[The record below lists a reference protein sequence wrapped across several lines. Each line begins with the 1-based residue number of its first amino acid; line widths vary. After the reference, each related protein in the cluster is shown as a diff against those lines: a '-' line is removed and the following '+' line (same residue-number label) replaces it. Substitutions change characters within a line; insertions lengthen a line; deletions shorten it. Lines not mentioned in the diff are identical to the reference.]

1 MIAVSKFTGQVFSG
15 GIAPAPDADTASRI
29 EKLWSAARKRHPAL
43 FDGTLA
49 GVTRASDN
57 RVDVTWWRY
66 SAFVAQQMD
75 PTLFA
80 TLGLRPLGV
89 SGRLLCADGLVLGQ
103 RQATASQDAGLW
115 EFAPAGSVD
124 DGALADDGTV
134 DLAKALLDELGQEL
148 GLTADDVTPPEACL
162 WTDNP
167 ATHVCDVFL
176 TCETALSGPAVQ
188 DRWAAKGD
196 GEYAQVA
203 VIPVDEMAAFAA
215 ANSLSP
221 VTLAVL
227 ATEGLGG

>member
-1 MIAVSKFTGQVFSG
+1 MIAVSKFTGRVFSD
-15 GIAPAPDADTASRI
+15 GIAPAPDADTAARI
-29 EKLWSAARKRHPAL
+29 EKLWRAARQRHPSL

-49 GVTRASDN
+49 GVARTSGDRI
-57 RVDVTWWRY
+57 DVTWWRY

-75 PTLFA
+75 STLFA

-89 SGRLLCADGLVLGQ
+89 TGRLQCADGLVLGQ

-124 DGALADDGTV
+124 DGALGADGTV

-148 GLTADDVTPPEACL
+148 GLAPDEVTPPRAFL
-162 WTDNP
+162 VTDHP

-176 TCETALSGPAVQ
+176 ACETALSGAAVQ
-188 DRWAAKGD
+188 DRWAAEGD

-203 VIPVDEMAAFAA
+203 VIAVSDMPAFAA
-215 ANSLSP
+215 ANPLSP
-221 VTLAVL
+221 VTRALL
-227 ATEGLGG
+227 ATEGLSG